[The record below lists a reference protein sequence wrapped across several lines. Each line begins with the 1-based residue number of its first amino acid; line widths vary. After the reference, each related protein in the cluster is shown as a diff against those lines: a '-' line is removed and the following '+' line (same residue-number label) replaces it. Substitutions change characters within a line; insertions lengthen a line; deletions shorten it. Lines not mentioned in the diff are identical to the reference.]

1 MAPIRG
7 PTFLAALF
15 KKLLLD
21 NPIKKFFNSAIA
33 TPPNPCV
40 YNKFSMK
47 KLFKKAF
54 SSKTIKNNYVYLHY
68 Y

>member
-1 MAPIRG
+1 MAPKRG
-7 PTFLAALF
+7 PTFFAALF

-40 YNKFSMK
+40 YNNFSMK
-47 KLFKKAF
+47 KIFEKAF
-54 SSKTIKNNYVYLHY
+54 SSKTIKNNYV
-68 Y
+68 

>member
-1 MAPIRG
+1 M
-7 PTFLAALF
+7 F

-47 KLFKKAF
+47 KIFEKAF
-54 SSKTIKNNYVYLHY
+54 SSKQLKIIMYNYTIIDVDFICI
-68 Y
+68 